1 MRPNSR
7 LWLVGGG
14 ELDDSLKNQV
24 KSKVHELGL
33 DESVVF
39 TGVRTD
45 VNPPYARNGFI
56 HIAFLVRRFSHDH
69 D

>member
-1 MRPNSR
+1 MQLVDIFAAVHKMRPNSR

-33 DESVVF
+33 DESVV
-39 TGVRTD
+39 
-45 VNPPYARNGFI
+45 I
-56 HIAFLVRRFSHDH
+56 LLVCAPM
-69 D
+69 